1 MCGIFGYAGLDQP
14 QLLARMARLLAHR
27 GPDDEGIR
35 FGPGWGLGNRRLSI
49 IDLAGGRQPIPNE
62 DESCWVV
69 CNGEIYNYR
78 ELRQELLRAGHH
90 LRTAS
95 DTEVIVHLYEELGDD
110 FVRRLRG
117 MFAVALWDAR
127 RRRLLLARDRLG
139 EKPLYYAQADGGL
152 LFASELK
159 GVLASPSVGRDIN
172 RVALTAYLSYLY
184 IPAPL
189 TIFEQTHA
197 LPAGHTLTFQDNN
210 VSTKPYWDVTFR
222 HETSDTRDGDEH
234 VHRCEDELEDA
245 VRATLVSDV
254 PVGVFLSGGLDSSA
268 ILALATRHAPRLI
281 HTFCVGYGQDARGY
295 NELDAARAA
304 ASHFATEHHEL
315 ILDHSI
321 VEHLPRIVWQFDQP
335 FANPTSLLVDQLAS
349 FTRQVVKVVLA
360 GTGGDETLLG
370 YPRYAGEALCELV
383 ERLPISHLISGL
395 STLTSPLPEPT
406 AGSTAW
412 ARLAKRLK
420 RLLTGLEMPFAERYL
435 SWSSHLNGPELLGLY
450 PEARSDGFLE
460 GAYDLLRRHMPQ
472 EDRPTPADLDCASY
486 VDIKTYLPGNQLE
499 YVDKMTMAHGLEARA
514 PFCDYRFV
522 EFAASLPV
530 SARRRHITQG
540 KWVLRRLAQR
550 LLPQELLRR
559 GKIGFDAPVGHWFK
573 GPLHSLYSR
582 LVKSGALTCGGLL
595 SNEAIE
601 SLWRQHTSGR
611 RDLSYQ
617 LWSILVLAV
626 WFHLYVEHNSLEPPE
641 MALGDLLSDTS
652 FSARK
657 VPGQTR

>member
-14 QLLARMARLLAHR
+14 QLLATMARLLAHR

-35 FGPGWGLGNRRLSI
+35 FGSGWGLGNRRLSI
-49 IDLAGGRQPIPNE
+49 IDLAGGHQPIPNE

-78 ELRQELLRAGHH
+78 ELRQELLQAGHH
-90 LRTAS
+90 LRTAG

-117 MFAVALWDAR
+117 MFAIALWDAR

-139 EKPLYYAQADGGL
+139 EKPLYYARADGGL

-159 GVLASPSVGRDIN
+159 GLLASPGVSRTPN
-172 RVALTAYLSYLY
+172 PVALTAYLSYLY
-184 IPAPL
+184 VPAPL

-197 LPAGHTLTFQDNN
+197 LPAGHTLTFEDNN
-210 VSTKPYWDVTFR
+210 VSTKPYWDVAFR
-222 HETSDTRDGDEH
+222 HETSDNHDGDDH
-234 VHRCEDELEDA
+234 VRRCEDELEDA

-268 ILALATRHAPRLI
+268 ILALATRHAPRPI
-281 HTFCVGYGQDARGY
+281 HTFCVGYGEEAQGY

-304 ASHFATEHHEL
+304 AAHFATEHHEL

-321 VEHLPRIVWQFDQP
+321 VQNLPRIVWGFDQP
-335 FANPTSLLVDQLAS
+335 FANPTSLLVDRLSS

-370 YPRYAGEALCELV
+370 YPRYAGEALCELL
-383 ERLPISHLISGL
+383 ERLPVGPLIAGL
-395 STLTSPLPEPT
+395 SALTSTLPEPT

-412 ARLAKRLK
+412 ARLGKRLK
-420 RLLTGLEMPFAERYL
+420 RLSTGLDMPFAERYL
-435 SWSSHLNGPELLGLY
+435 SWSSHLSGPELQALY
-450 PEARSDGFLE
+450 PEARGDGFLRE
-460 GAYDLLRRHMPQ
+460 AYDLLRRHMPDH
-472 EDRPTPADLDCASY
+472 DRPTPAGLDSASY

-540 KWVLRRLAQR
+540 KWVLRRLAER

-573 GPLHSLYSR
+573 GPLRPLYSR

-626 WFHLYVEHNSLEPPE
+626 WFHLYVENDSLEPPE
-641 MALGDLLSDTS
+641 ATLTDLLSDTS
-652 FSARK
+652 FSAQK